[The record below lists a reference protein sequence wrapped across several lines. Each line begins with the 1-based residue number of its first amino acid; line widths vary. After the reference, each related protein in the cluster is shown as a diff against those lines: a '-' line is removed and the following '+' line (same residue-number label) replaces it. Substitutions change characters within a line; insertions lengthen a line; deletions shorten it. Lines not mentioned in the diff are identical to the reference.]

1 MRTGA
6 EGAAALGSKR
16 GRTREALLSSATTLF
31 RVQGYDATT
40 VEQIAS
46 GAGVTSRTFFRYFAT
61 KDAVVF
67 ANAESR
73 FAAFVAALR
82 GDGADGAPLVGVT
95 RAFRETVRE
104 FSEHRHELVL
114 QHRVIESSAT
124 LIAKER
130 ELDRRWEGALA
141 AHLGGGDADP
151 ALARRARLLAGA
163 FMGAARATLS
173 EWYATDGK
181 QDLPLLA
188 EETMT
193 LLSGPSPTTQS
204 HFSTA

>member
-1 MRTGA
+1 M
-6 EGAAALGSKR
+6 GAAPGLGSKR
-16 GRTREALLSSATTLF
+16 ERTRRALLSSATTLF

-46 GAGVTSRTFFRYFAT
+46 GAGVTSRTYFRHFAT

-67 ANAESR
+67 ANAEAR

-82 GDGADGAPLVGVT
+82 GDEVDEAPLVGVR
-95 RAFRETVRE
+95 RAFRETVLE
-104 FSEHRHELVL
+104 FAENRHELVL
-114 QHRVIESSAT
+114 QHHVIESSPT

-141 AHLGGGDADP
+141 AHLGGDEADP
-151 ALARRARLLAGA
+151 ARARRARLLAGA

-173 EWYATDGK
+173 EWYTTDGK
-181 QDLPLLA
+181 EDLRTIA
-188 EETMT
+188 EATMT

-204 HFSTA
+204 HFATP